1 MNTIAEAV
9 HEMRTLADNPDGWF
23 NWEEIAEDLHAWASL
38 IERLDRAPPVL
49 EVRVSI
55 DDMEP
60 RLRELIAEKLRGR
73 GNEPA

>member
-9 HEMRTLADNPDGWF
+9 HEMRTLADNPDGWV
-23 NWEEIAEDLHAWASL
+23 NWEEIAEDLHEWASL